1 MLYAGTVNSAESKIE
16 TRNKIFIKMSEGK
29 KGNWLDKGEGGEWYE
44 PFITNRDT
52 IQIAIITFAVC
63 GLIILLIT
71 FI

>member
-1 MLYAGTVNSAESKIE
+1 
-16 TRNKIFIKMSEGK
+16 MSDGK

-63 GLIILLIT
+63 GLIILLIA
-71 FI
+71 FIVEVNH

>member
-1 MLYAGTVNSAESKIE
+1 
-16 TRNKIFIKMSEGK
+16 MSDGK
-29 KGNWLDKGEGGEWYE
+29 KENWLDKGEGGEWYE
-44 PFITNRDT
+44 PFVTNRDN